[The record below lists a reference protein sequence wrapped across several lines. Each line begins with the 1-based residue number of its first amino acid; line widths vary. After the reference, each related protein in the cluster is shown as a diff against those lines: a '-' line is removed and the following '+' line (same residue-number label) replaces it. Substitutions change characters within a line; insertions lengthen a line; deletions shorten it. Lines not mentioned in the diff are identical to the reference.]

1 MWQCNSHPALYQLI
15 AAGVQ
20 NIMLLPCLLVPLDSL
35 QVGKQGITERF
46 TWTRSWQPKNNPAG
60 RVDEVA
66 NNAIL
71 HWLQFYIG
79 VPKSIHSPL
88 QPPIT
93 NSLGWKLVLRAAW
106 QIPVL
111 LQLQDIKARWAGT
124 ALCWMSLHRKTL
136 ATSSRVFLSHFG
148 FPSSCKPLQYPGFC
162 FIMGFSCC
170 FFPRWPTKKSKRC
183 LSLHTV
189 IPAHTGS
196 RNHSCC
202 TKALQT
208 QLMVLAM

>member
-15 AAGVQ
+15 AAAGVQ
-20 NIMLLPCLLVPLDSL
+20 NIVLLPCLLVPLDLLSL

-79 VPKSIHSPL
+79 VPKSIHNPL

-106 QIPVL
+106 HIPVL

-136 ATSSRVFLSHFG
+136 ATSSRVFLSYMFFLLPASLYSIQG
-148 FPSSCKPLQYPGFC
+148 FVLSWDFPAASSPGGLQR
-162 FIMGFSCC
+162 S
-170 FFPRWPTKKSKRC
+170 PRG
-183 LSLHTV
+183 V
-189 IPAHTGS
+189 
-196 RNHSCC
+196 
-202 TKALQT
+202 
-208 QLMVLAM
+208 